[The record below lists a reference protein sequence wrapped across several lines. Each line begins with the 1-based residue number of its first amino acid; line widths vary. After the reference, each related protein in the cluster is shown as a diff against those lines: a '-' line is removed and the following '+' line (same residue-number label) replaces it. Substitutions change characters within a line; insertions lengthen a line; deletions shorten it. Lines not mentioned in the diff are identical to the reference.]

1 MVHLQCEGQCKQTA
15 SSLPYYACHL
25 PSAKWQICRRHNG
38 KSKTLQNDMGTYN
51 LNDGNTLNLSPSKWN
66 LVESALNDG
75 DPINPILITN
85 MVNEII
91 IKKKSQK

>member
-1 MVHLQCEGQCKQTA
+1 
-15 SSLPYYACHL
+15 
-25 PSAKWQICRRHNG
+25 
-38 KSKTLQNDMGTYN
+38 MGTYN
-51 LNDGNTLNLSPSKWN
+51 LNDGHTLNLSPSKWN
-66 LVESALNDG
+66 LVESSLNDG